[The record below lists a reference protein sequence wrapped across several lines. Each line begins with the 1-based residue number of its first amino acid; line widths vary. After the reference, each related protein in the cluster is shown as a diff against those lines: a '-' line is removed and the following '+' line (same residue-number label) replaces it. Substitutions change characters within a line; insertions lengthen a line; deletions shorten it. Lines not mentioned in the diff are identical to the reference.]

1 MWLPSFCDPLDLFR
15 SIDLDNNFFSAI
27 QLWAGS
33 FSNRSQIPLFAPNR
47 WNRILKRVERVF
59 FPPPSRIPPESQPS
73 VEQPPQPPPNSNNLS
88 PRVSRNQPPRA
99 PPTTTP
105 QKKLSTKHNTQMA
118 TSTDSQGSAPVPT
131 MPQPNDPSQ
140 HHMSVSS
147 SSSISDAETERRG
160 RSERP
165 RMASRKPSASILV
178 PRDHPEIE
186 IEEEEF
192 PPDDARAMSPRR
204 NSADLERLGKEARQ
218 TLQE

>member
-47 WNRILKRVERVF
+47 WNRILKRFERVF

-99 PPTTTP
+99 PPTTT
-105 QKKLSTKHNTQMA
+105 QKKTYKHNTKMA

>member
-1 MWLPSFCDPLDLFR
+1 MGFLPNLERPRNLETRHSDRPRVAL
-15 SIDLDNNFFSAI
+15 
-27 QLWAGS
+27 
-33 FSNRSQIPLFAPNR
+33 IPSLKPPSTTG
-47 WNRILKRVERVF
+47 ILK
-59 FPPPSRIPPESQPS
+59 
-73 VEQPPQPPPNSNNLS
+73 SNH
-88 PRVSRNQPPRA
+88 RRHRQHA
-99 PPTTTP
+99 QTMA
-105 QKKLSTKHNTQMA
+105 STSDMH
-118 TSTDSQGSAPVPT
+118 GSSPVPT
-131 MPQPNDPSQ
+131 LPHPHDNGRS
-140 HHMSVSS
+140 HMSSLSS
-147 SSSISDAETERRG
+147 SSSISDVETERRG

>member
-1 MWLPSFCDPLDLFR
+1 MASP
-15 SIDLDNNFFSAI
+15 DNQS
-27 QLWAGS
+27 
-33 FSNRSQIPLFAPNR
+33 
-47 WNRILKRVERVF
+47 
-59 FPPPSRIPPESQPS
+59 
-73 VEQPPQPPPNSNNLS
+73 
-88 PRVSRNQPPRA
+88 
-99 PPTTTP
+99 
-105 QKKLSTKHNTQMA
+105 
-118 TSTDSQGSAPVPT
+118 PVPT
-131 MPQPNDPSQ
+131 MPQPNDNNSSRA
-140 HHMSVSS
+140 HMSSVSS
-147 SSSISDAETERRG
+147 SSSISDTETDRRG